1 MADVKWIKITTDVF
15 DDEKILLIESLPEAD
30 SIIVIWFKL
39 LCLAGKQNNSGVF
52 LMGDKIAYTDKMLAT
67 IFRRKESTVQL
78 ALQTFEQ
85 FGMIE
90 LIDGVITIP
99 NWGKHQSLDQL
110 ESKKQYMKNYMREYR
125 NKQKALTQNDKLC
138 ENGLPLNEWIEV
150 LNFFDHECAY
160 CGCKKGLEQEHIIPV
175 DKGGRYAI
183 GNIVPS
189 CRKCNAS
196 KGAKEMQEWYS
207 KSDVFNQE
215 RLEKI
220 MMYSCKTNVSHLH
233 KSNVRQADKIRED
246 KNRLDNNII
255 CDSDESQPTKKV
267 KHKYG
272 EYNNVL
278 LTDEEYQKLSVEY
291 SDLAERI
298 ERLSSYVASTGK
310 KYKSHYATI
319 RNWARKDAETKP
331 IRKEPIPKWM
341 PKTQN
346 NYDFDELEKALA
358 PVMVDDDPKLKEE
371 AEALKRVLQENY

>member
-67 IFRRKESTVQL
+67 IFRRKETTVQL

-99 NWGKHQSLDQL
+99 NWEKHQNIDRMEQIKEQTRLRVA
-110 ESKKQYMKNYMREYR
+110 KHRE
-125 NKQKALTQNDKLC
+125 KQKFLSCNVTSNATVTQ
-138 ENGLPLNEWIEV
+138 
-150 LNFFDHECAY
+150 
-160 CGCKKGLEQEHIIPV
+160 
-175 DKGGRYAI
+175 
-183 GNIVPS
+183 
-189 CRKCNAS
+189 CNA
-196 KGAKEMQEWYS
+196 
-207 KSDVFNQE
+207 
-215 RLEKI
+215 I
-220 MMYSCKTNVSHLH
+220 
-233 KSNVRQADKIRED
+233 DKIRED

-255 CDSDESQPTKKV
+255 CDSDESQPPKKA

-278 LTDEEYQKLSVEY
+278 LTDEEYQKLSAEY

-331 IRKEPIPKWM
+331 VHKWM
-341 PKTQN
+341 PKNQN
-346 NYDFDELEKALA
+346 SYDFDDLEKAL
-358 PVMVDDDPKLKEE
+358 LET
-371 AEALKRVLQENY
+371 